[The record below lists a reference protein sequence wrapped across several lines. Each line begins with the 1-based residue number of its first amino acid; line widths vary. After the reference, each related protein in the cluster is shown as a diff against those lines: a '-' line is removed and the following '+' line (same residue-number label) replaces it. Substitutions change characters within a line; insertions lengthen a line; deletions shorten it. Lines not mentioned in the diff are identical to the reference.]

1 MRPATVTYEEKRPV
15 GRPRLVRS
23 VGTFNG
29 TAEVLFLSDDQD
41 PDNTMIDIG
50 GGMIVPLQQLLEDL
64 D

>member
-1 MRPATVTYEEKRPV
+1 MRT
-15 GRPRLVRS
+15 

-29 TAEVLFLSDDQD
+29 IEEVMFLSDDDD

-50 GGMIVPLQQLLEDL
+50 GGMIVPLTELLEDL

>member
-1 MRPATVTYEEKRPV
+1 MTYWGTVIQPRPV
-15 GRPRLVRS
+15 GRPRLVRT

-29 TAEVLFLSDDQD
+29 TPEVLFLSDDDD

-50 GGMIVPLQQLLEDL
+50 GGMIVPLTELLEDL